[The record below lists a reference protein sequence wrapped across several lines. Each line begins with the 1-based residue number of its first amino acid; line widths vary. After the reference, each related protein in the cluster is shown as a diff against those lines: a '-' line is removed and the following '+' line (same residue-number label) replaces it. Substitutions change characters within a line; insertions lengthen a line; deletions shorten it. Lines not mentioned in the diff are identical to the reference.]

1 MKLNSRDLCEAYQAE
16 IKDKIP
22 ETRKFCPSPKKML
35 HLFRGKISENKKARI
50 VDHITNCYY
59 CSQEFEFIIEA
70 LRYEKNL
77 NNIANEFIAKKGK
90 KPALK
95 HSISHSFSSRFKL
108 GYSTLLASCILVFSL
123 GAIFIISKKVE
134 SSKYRGTS
142 LNQIELIKPRKKM
155 LTKSTLAFEWEAVQG
170 TDYYVFEIFDE
181 TLYPIWTSDKII
193 LNSVLLPSKT
203 SFKLESNKS
212 YYWMVTAF
220 LQSGIKKESTLKEFQ
235 IKE

>member
-90 KPALK
+90 NPALK

>member
-1 MKLNSRDLCEAYQAE
+1 MKLNSSDLREAFQAD

-35 HLFRGKISENKKARI
+35 HLFRGKISENKKAKI

-59 CSQEFEFIIEA
+59 CSQEFEFIIET

-77 NNIANEFIAKKGK
+77 NNIAKEFIAKKGK
-90 KPALK
+90 NPASK
-95 HSISHSFSSRFKL
+95 YSISQSFSSRFKW
-108 GYSTLLASCILVFSL
+108 GYSTLIVSCILVFSL
-123 GAIFIISKKVE
+123 TAIFIFSKKVE

-142 LNQIELIKPRKKM
+142 LDQIELIKPRKKM
-155 LTKSTLAFEWEAVQG
+155 LTKSTLAFEWEAVQEA
-170 TDYYVFEIFDE
+170 DYYVFEIFDE
-181 TLYPIWTSDKII
+181 TLYPIWTSEKII
-193 LNSVLLPSKT
+193 LNSIILPRKT
-203 SFKLESNKS
+203 SFRLESNKS

-220 LQSGIKKESTLKEFQ
+220 LQSGIKKESMLKEFQ